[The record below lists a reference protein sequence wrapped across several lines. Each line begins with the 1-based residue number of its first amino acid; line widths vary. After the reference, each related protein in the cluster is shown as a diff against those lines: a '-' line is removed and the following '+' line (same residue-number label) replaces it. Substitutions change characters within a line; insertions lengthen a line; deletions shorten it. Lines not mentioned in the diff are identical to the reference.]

1 MIKLTKIPTPPS
13 TNTLFANIPGKGR
26 IKSDRYRTWRNAAGW
41 EVQAQKPARIKGPV
55 HLTYTYEEGATRAD
69 LGNLEK
75 AATDMLVDLGI
86 IDGDGPKV
94 VRSIKL
100 QWGAGPGMTVEVRAA
115 Q

>member
-13 TNTLFANIPGKGR
+13 TNTLFANVPGKGR
-26 IKSDRYRTWRNAAGW
+26 VKSDRYRTWRNAAGW
-41 EVQAQKPARIKGPV
+41 EVRAQKALRVKGPV

-86 IDGDGPKV
+86 IDGDGPAI
-94 VRSIKL
+94 VRSITL
-100 QWGAGPGMTVEVRAA
+100 QWGKGPGMTVEVRQA
-115 Q
+115 